1 MKFGIISEAQVNRG
15 MSYGV
20 RLREAIKELV
30 FAEEM
35 GFDFIGTSEQHFMEG
50 QWSISAPEIIM
61 PILAERTHTIKVRQ
75 MAITSLGFN
84 HPLRVAERVATMDI
98 LSGGR
103 FEFAT
108 ARSNNEKYMRGFGID
123 PTRTRE
129 EWREHTEIVIRA
141 LTEDSVTFHGEFYD
155 IDDVS
160 VNPRLESREL
170 PPIYVTA
177 TSPESHYTAGTLG
190 LGLMTADSYLG
201 WEYQQLVVD
210 EYRRGLA
217 EAAPIGGLYPINPH
231 VTGFTF
237 PAYCA
242 ASKDEAFAD
251 AGVTMKA
258 LIKSVED
265 LAAGLAGTQA
275 PGYQYWRQLHE
286 NIQKHGDDLEY
297 LNDSS
302 PMLMVGDPDF
312 FIERCERLESM
323 GIDEVVLKIDGYG
336 HSKTLKT
343 IEVIGKYVI
352 PHFKTR
358 RGSIPEN
365 AFVRAGIDGVGR
377 FEL

>member
-20 RLREAIKELV
+20 RLRETIKELV

-50 QWSISAPEIIM
+50 QWSVSAPEVVM
-61 PILAERTHTIKVRQ
+61 PILADRTSSIRVRQ

-98 LSGGR
+98 LSNGR

-123 PTRTRE
+123 PNKTRE
-129 EWREHTEIVIRA
+129 EWREHIEIVIRA
-141 LTEDSVTFHGEFYD
+141 LTQESVTFHGEYYD
-155 IDDVS
+155 IDDVAI
-160 VNPRLESREL
+160 NPRLESQDL

-177 TSPESHYTAGTLG
+177 TSPESHYNAGKLG
-190 LGLMTADSYLG
+190 LGVMTADSYLG
-201 WEYQQLVVD
+201 WEYQQMVID
-210 EYRRGLA
+210 EYRRGLK
-217 EAAPIGGLYPINPH
+217 EAAPLDNLYPVNPH

-242 ASKDEAFAD
+242 ESTEKAFDD
-251 AGVTMKA
+251 AAVTMRA
-258 LIKSVED
+258 LLKSVED
-265 LAAGLAGTQA
+265 LAAGLAGTNA
-275 PGYQYWRQLHE
+275 PGYQYWQKLYE
-286 NIQKHGDDLEY
+286 NIRDRGNDLQY
-297 LNDSS
+297 LNETT

-312 FIERCERLESM
+312 FVERCERLEGM

-343 IEVIGKYVI
+343 IEMIGKYVI
-352 PHFKTR
+352 PHFKAR
-358 RGSIPEN
+358 KGSIPEN
-365 AFVRAGIDGVGR
+365 AFTRVGIEGVGK